1 MAQVMKVQI
10 VKEGI
15 GSQLPPQRHSARVGF
30 SNAGKST
37 HTSSKRSSST
47 WMAATSITLQR
58 HDDG

>member
-15 GSQLPPQRHSARVGF
+15 ALQLPPQRQSARVGV

-47 WMAATSITLQR
+47 
-58 HDDG
+58 